1 MEICFR
7 SRMLQK
13 TCSKKAEAVKR
24 WGPKMAGKVMQRM
37 MELQASETLADL
49 SRLPPGRCHELTG
62 ARKGVFS
69 VDLDHPYRL
78 LFVPDHD
85 PVPTLEDGGIDRRA
99 VKRIEVIEITDTHK
113 G

>member
-7 SRMLQK
+7 SRVLQK
-13 TCSKKAEAVKR
+13 TCSKEGEAVKR
-24 WGPKMAGKVMQRM
+24 LGAKMAGKVMQRM
-37 MELQASETLADL
+37 MELQAAETLADL
-49 SRLPPGRCHELTG
+49 SRLPPARCHELTG
-62 ARKGVFS
+62 DRKGVFS

-85 PVPTLEDGGIDRRA
+85 PVPTQQDGGIDRRA
-99 VKRIEVIEITDTHK
+99 VKRIEVIEIADTHK